1 MPNVLRLET
10 KGCIKVDEL
19 EGGISVGRGIAYV
32 IYLIWGVVKERLW
45 GIPGEIHGLPN
56 EPRRD
61 EMS

>member
-1 MPNVLRLET
+1 LS
-10 KGCIKVDEL
+10 KVDEL
-19 EGGISVGRGIAYV
+19 EGGISVGRRGERIAYV

-45 GIPGEIHGLPN
+45 GIPREIRGLPN